1 MTSEPSL
8 WEGPFAGN
16 SEVGLACLK
25 NPRIGTM
32 RTMCYTHHSPMA
44 QMIRKHFLL
53 PLPLDERIKLV
64 ARQDHKS
71 EAEVIRELLET
82 GLETKHQHTGSVGH
96 ALRKLAEIGKE
107 AGATGPTDLSQNI
120 DKYLYEDE

>member
-1 MTSEPSL
+1 MT
-8 WEGPFAGN
+8 
-16 SEVGLACLK
+16 
-25 NPRIGTM
+25 
-32 RTMCYTHHSPMA
+32 

-82 GLETKHQHTGSVGH
+82 GLQTKHQHTGSVGH
-96 ALRKLAEIGKE
+96 ALRGLAEIGKA

-120 DKYLYEDE
+120 DKYLYEEA

>member
-1 MTSEPSL
+1 MT
-8 WEGPFAGN
+8 
-16 SEVGLACLK
+16 
-25 NPRIGTM
+25 
-32 RTMCYTHHSPMA
+32 

-64 ARQDHKS
+64 ARQDRKS

-82 GLETKHQHTGSVGH
+82 ALQSKHQQTASIGH
-96 ALRKLAEIGKE
+96 ALRQLAEIGKQ

-120 DKYLYEDE
+120 DEYLYEEV